1 MRLFA
6 ALELSP
12 AAIQIIHEW
21 REPLIKKHPSI
32 RWIREDQLHVTLRFL
47 GDREAHEVIREMK
60 DLSLEELF
68 PIEYT
73 FNRTGT
79 FGKPPAVLWLSGKFS
94 SSLLS
99 ITHRLDSI
107 PDEDNRTGGRRP
119 FIPHVTIARARRG
132 KQCYAFDFDRQ
143 ITGSFNSLS
152 LISSRLSADGPAYS
166 TLFTISKFH

>member
-6 ALELSP
+6 ALELPGS
-12 AAIQIIHEW
+12 AIQAIHKW
-21 REPLIKKHPSI
+21 REPLIKKHPFL
-32 RWIREDQLHVTLRFL
+32 RWTREDQLHLTLRFL

-60 DLSLEELF
+60 DLSLEELL

-79 FGKPPAVLWLSGKFS
+79 FGNPPSVLWLSGKFS

-99 ITHRLDSI
+99 ITQLLDSI
-107 PDEDNRTGGRRP
+107 PDEDNRTGGSRL

-132 KQCYAFDFDRQ
+132 KQCPVFDLNRQ
-143 ITGSFNSLS
+143 ITGSCNFLS
-152 LISSRLSADGPAYS
+152 LINSRLSADGPAYS
-166 TLFTISKFH
+166 TLFTIS